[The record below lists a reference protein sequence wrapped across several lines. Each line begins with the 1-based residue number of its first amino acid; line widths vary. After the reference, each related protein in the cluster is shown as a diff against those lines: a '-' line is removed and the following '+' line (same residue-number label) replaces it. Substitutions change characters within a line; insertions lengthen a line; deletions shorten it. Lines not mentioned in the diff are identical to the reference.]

1 MSLWSRLRQTVPES
15 QAALWQLAAAGLVK
29 TPHQVLLPQVCHLA
43 ACISADVPSKPH
55 LVAIYLSRSTA
66 YIICVLAC
74 LELGAALLPLDPAQ
88 SGGHMKH
95 LLLSLCPDIII
106 WASPDITGGAGFPPA
121 DVLTEAGV
129 QAFQLPD
136 EGSLGSPESAQ
147 IAKWPV
153 DEEGGLMP
161 GGSHGV
167 ASAEEQSP
175 GYVMPTSGST
185 GLPIGVRGTQQ
196 GILNRCNWMQA
207 AYPLKQ
213 QDVVAF
219 STSPCFVDSV
229 WQIFGPLLAGC
240 NTVIIPQDQAANPS
254 AILSTLVQHRVTHF
268 VSIPALLAAIARQL
282 TPQSAAAL
290 SLKMVMSSGE
300 PLTEALCRTLQAALG
315 PAGTL
320 LNLYGSA
327 EGAADSS
334 TGKCYGSIAAQSQQ
348 SDNGRAARC
357 VPAGH
362 PISNM
367 AVIVVRQQDPTV
379 FRHDQPAK
387 ASLTV
392 SAADVGDVGEI
403 IMLGEGLAAGYHR
416 NETASC
422 KSFRAMPASCLAG
435 MTAPKAVLWGP
446 DTQKRIAHAAQA
458 GRDVRVF
465 HSGDLGLIGPYG
477 LEVKGRIDLCVKI
490 RGVRVD
496 LLEVESTLAV
506 HPAVGAVAAFIVD
519 LPAGPQ
525 LQACLELLQPL
536 QPGHACSA
544 LKQSLRQSS
553 QQSLPSAAVPST
565 FHFVCS
571 IPRTPAGKLD
581 RQALAAQHEC
591 KGDVPQR
598 SPCFAAGMPTT
609 ADGHASSWASCAHFQ
624 PTTGLHAPAGD
635 ISRSSRITGT
645 LTQQDAQQASQA
657 PRSLGLSRGQAKV
670 SELHVMRTF
679 MQVLQQPQL
688 EPTSDFF
695 EWGGHSLAA
704 AEVAATFGIQPALIT
719 AYPTA
724 RKLVKY
730 LTSAQGR
737 SQSYAA
743 PNPHGTEPF
752 MAQKWLASQQADL
765 PVPKERVLQPN
776 TFYPLDPG
784 ESGIDSSLAP
794 HQPKQGGMLQPCCT
808 HSSDPDQMDRSFSL
822 APHLNPAKRQKLQH
836 TTVQLQR
843 NDAKGGA
850 HCQINSPSSHLHI
863 LQQDSLDQLQPAG
876 NVGTQSSTH
885 APALN
890 PDQQDRRQESHLHLQ
905 QPFQPHVHET
915 SSRQQIAS
923 HDRGPR
929 YPHWHHPD
937 ATCRPQPSYHG
948 GEVLGAHG
956 YSRGFQA
963 AGAAITSQALSETT
977 RYSANTADV
986 TGAQSHLHGPISEG
1000 HAVMDN
1006 FKAEE
1011 QSDSMR
1017 EHPSRQDADGE
1028 TCRLHER
1035 AEHETSR
1042 GASSGCM
1049 KVIWRVPMRECVDAS
1064 PLVLIQPASCQTSP
1078 PHGRPVRP
1086 GHVSMS
1092 PSLATPQLPP
1102 KSSPTQATAALG
1114 PVGLCPEMRVP
1125 TPAGSLIPPQAVSS
1139 SSHSLHCMEPQDLP
1153 VLASA
1158 NPLQEMGTAATAD
1171 SISHA
1176 VQLGKNDPGSSPH
1189 LMAHAQSSSPKLQQG
1204 LHSSMVPEHQS
1215 LQQSVGEDLHLSTP
1229 DVVSKTCTSLPVLG
1243 SAKPCPIAPAYPGH
1257 DRCQPIL
1264 EHQAVRRQACRQP
1277 SRMGCWWAF
1286 ACSHGG
1292 DVIAVDGASGELV
1305 WETRLASRLNAGIA
1319 LSNDNLWLTVPGSH
1333 GENYFLDTSSGN
1345 VLGMLHAGSAIVAAP
1360 AVDPWDGH
1368 VWLGTH
1374 GKELL
1379 RIEAST
1385 QATCLEPGATSKL
1398 QNATFNILDRCSAGA
1413 AISTPTV
1420 FDAARR
1426 LAYVTTLEGRVLAFR
1441 PSTPSSPEQLAMQPD
1456 DPIAHA
1462 DSPRV
1467 VKAAPDASRGAAA
1480 GSQPTT
1486 ASTEDAAWGQADT
1499 GGYVPSGSAA
1509 HDMGAIMMRLVVADR
1524 APEHTAA
1531 RPRSAQMY
1539 RLQEGSSRTTCRLRL
1554 MWEQP
1559 LATPVLSAPGVDET
1573 HGLLIVALLDGSICA
1588 FSHRGESAWTTQ
1600 LSGPIFVPIAMH
1612 VIQTPGE
1619 RRQSLAAI
1627 VTPQQGSTAALDVL
1641 DGSLVAKGR
1650 DDVHHTAATAIVCP
1664 AGGQG
1669 LLSLSGRHLTLQRFD
1684 MPGNCSLPPS
1694 PSSWREPEV
1703 VPLALPGEVFS
1714 APVINSNL
1722 ALFGCRDDHLYCV
1735 QLS

>member
-1 MSLWSRLRQTVPES
+1 MGR
-15 QAALWQLAAAGLVK
+15 
-29 TPHQVLLPQVCHLA
+29 
-43 ACISADVPSKPH
+43 
-55 LVAIYLSRSTA
+55 
-66 YIICVLAC
+66 
-74 LELGAALLPLDPAQ
+74 GAALLPLDPAQ

-229 WQIFGPLLAGC
+229 WQIFGPLLA
-240 NTVIIPQDQAANPS
+240 
-254 AILSTLVQHRVTHF
+254 
-268 VSIPALLAAIARQL
+268 
-282 TPQSAAAL
+282 
-290 SLKMVMSSGE
+290 
-300 PLTEALCRTLQAALG
+300 
-315 PAGTL
+315 
-320 LNLYGSA
+320 
-327 EGAADSS
+327 
-334 TGKCYGSIAAQSQQ
+334 
-348 SDNGRAARC
+348 
-357 VPAGH
+357 
-362 PISNM
+362 
-367 AVIVVRQQDPTV
+367 
-379 FRHDQPAK
+379 
-387 ASLTV
+387 
-392 SAADVGDVGEI
+392 DVGDVGEI

-525 LQACLELLQPL
+525 LQA
-536 QPGHACSA
+536 S
-544 LKQSLRQSS
+544 
-553 QQSLPSAAVPST
+553 
-565 FHFVCS
+565 
-571 IPRTPAGKLD
+571 
-581 RQALAAQHEC
+581 
-591 KGDVPQR
+591 
-598 SPCFAAGMPTT
+598 GMPTT

-784 ESGIDSSLAP
+784 E
-794 HQPKQGGMLQPCCT
+794 
-808 HSSDPDQMDRSFSL
+808 
-822 APHLNPAKRQKLQH
+822 
-836 TTVQLQR
+836 
-843 NDAKGGA
+843 
-850 HCQINSPSSHLHI
+850 
-863 LQQDSLDQLQPAG
+863 
-876 NVGTQSSTH
+876 
-885 APALN
+885 
-890 PDQQDRRQESHLHLQ
+890 
-905 QPFQPHVHET
+905 
-915 SSRQQIAS
+915 
-923 HDRGPR
+923 
-929 YPHWHHPD
+929 
-937 ATCRPQPSYHG
+937 
-948 GEVLGAHG
+948 
-956 YSRGFQA
+956 
-963 AGAAITSQALSETT
+963 
-977 RYSANTADV
+977 
-986 TGAQSHLHGPISEG
+986 
-1000 HAVMDN
+1000 
-1006 FKAEE
+1006 
-1011 QSDSMR
+1011 
-1017 EHPSRQDADGE
+1017 
-1028 TCRLHER
+1028 
-1035 AEHETSR
+1035 
-1042 GASSGCM
+1042 
-1049 KVIWRVPMRECVDAS
+1049 
-1064 PLVLIQPASCQTSP
+1064 
-1078 PHGRPVRP
+1078 
-1086 GHVSMS
+1086 
-1092 PSLATPQLPP
+1092 
-1102 KSSPTQATAALG
+1102 
-1114 PVGLCPEMRVP
+1114 
-1125 TPAGSLIPPQAVSS
+1125 
-1139 SSHSLHCMEPQDLP
+1139 
-1153 VLASA
+1153 
-1158 NPLQEMGTAATAD
+1158 
-1171 SISHA
+1171 
-1176 VQLGKNDPGSSPH
+1176 
-1189 LMAHAQSSSPKLQQG
+1189 
-1204 LHSSMVPEHQS
+1204 
-1215 LQQSVGEDLHLSTP
+1215 
-1229 DVVSKTCTSLPVLG
+1229 
-1243 SAKPCPIAPAYPGH
+1243 
-1257 DRCQPIL
+1257 
-1264 EHQAVRRQACRQP
+1264 
-1277 SRMGCWWAF
+1277 
-1286 ACSHGG
+1286 
-1292 DVIAVDGASGELV
+1292 
-1305 WETRLASRLNAGIA
+1305 LASRLNAGIA

-1426 LAYVTTLEGRVLAFR
+1426 LAY
-1441 PSTPSSPEQLAMQPD
+1441 
-1456 DPIAHA
+1456 
-1462 DSPRV
+1462 
-1467 VKAAPDASRGAAA
+1467 
-1480 GSQPTT
+1480 
-1486 ASTEDAAWGQADT
+1486 ADT